1 MWRIVGLRAS
11 AAGVAVAARHRLWLQ
26 CKTMYADPLRPWP
39 LRRGLTLLA
48 LAAGLAWP
56 LLAPAQPGAG
66 PVVAAGDRLVLD
78 AREALRRGDAR
89 ALAEAQRRLE
99 PLAHPLAAWV
109 DYWAL
114 QPRLREVTADEV
126 EAVLQR
132 WRGSFVEHRLRVD
145 WLLELGRRRDW
156 VGFERELARLA
167 RPDGSRELACYA
179 LVAEHLQGRERRA
192 AARAAWL
199 AQREADDGCHLLA
212 RTLLDAGVF
221 TPADVWARAR
231 LLVEQQREAA
241 ARQAVALV
249 APRSAAADWWGRPKA
264 VLDRRARERL
274 RPGELDALAI
284 ARLAASDPDRAA
296 QRLEAGL
303 GAALPAE
310 AAAWAWGQTA
320 RWSALRLQPQALDRY
335 AVAAALARRTGSAGV
350 PVLSDDTW
358 AWQLRAAL
366 RAQPTA
372 WARVREAVAAMSE
385 AGHAEAAWVYW
396 DARAALALAPRGAA
410 GDAARAAA
418 QAALEG
424 IAARMDFYGKLAA
437 EALGR
442 SPPLPPAPPPL
453 TRAELAAAQ
462 QQPGLARALHLLAL
476 GLRSEGVR
484 EWNFSLHGLSDREL
498 RAAAQLACARE
509 VWDRCIHASER
520 TRDEI
525 DLAQRFPMPFRDAV
539 VEHARASGVD
549 PALVFGLIRQESR
562 FVREARS
569 PVGASGLMQLM
580 PATARTVAQR
590 LGIGLTPQTID
601 DLDTNLA
608 LGTAYLRQRLDD
620 FGGSAPLAA
629 AAYNAGPAPPR
640 RWRAGPPLEPAM
652 WAETIPFGETRDYV
666 KKVLSNA
673 AYYAVL
679 LRGEPLVLGARLG
692 PAIGA
697 PATPVAPPAAQ
708 AAARAQP

>member
-1 MWRIVGLRAS
+1 MRPL
-11 AAGVAVAARHRLWLQ
+11 HRLL
-26 CKTMYADPLRPWP
+26 AA
-39 LRRGLTLLA
+39 LA
-48 LAAGLAWP
+48 LACGLA
-56 LLAPAQPGAG
+56 LPAAANPAPGAG

-78 AREALRRGDAR
+78 ARDALRRGDPR

-99 PLAHPLAAWV
+99 PLVHPLAAWV
-109 DYWAL
+109 DLWEL
-114 QPRLREVTADEV
+114 QPRLRSVTEDEV
-126 EAVLQR
+126 EPVLQR

-156 VGFERELARLA
+156 GGFERELARLA

-179 LVAEHLQGRERRA
+179 LVAEHLRGRELRA

-199 AQREADDGCHLLA
+199 AQRETDDGCHLLA
-212 RTLLDAGVF
+212 RTLLRAGVF

-241 ARQAVALV
+241 ARQAVTVLE
-249 APRSAAADWWGRPKA
+249 PAAGNGAANWWSQPEA
-264 VLDRRARERL
+264 VLDRRARERQP
-274 RPGELDALAI
+274 PGELDALAL

-296 QRLEAGL
+296 ERLEAGL

-335 AVAAALARRTGSAGV
+335 AVAAALARRVGDGGA
-350 PVLSDDTW
+350 PALSDDTW

-366 RAQPTA
+366 RTQPTA

-385 AGHAEAAWVYW
+385 AGRADPAWVYW

-424 IAARMDFYGKLAA
+424 IATRMDFYGKLAA

-442 SPPLPPAPPPL
+442 SAALPPAPPPL
-453 TRAELAAAQ
+453 TAAELAAAQ
-462 QQPGLARALHLLAL
+462 QQPGLTRALHLLAL

-525 DLAQRFPMPFRDAV
+525 DLAQRFPTPFRDAI
-539 VEHARASGVD
+539 VERARASGVD

-569 PVGASGLMQLM
+569 HVGASGLMQLM
-580 PATARTVAQR
+580 PATARAVAQR
-590 LGIGLTPQTID
+590 LGLALTPQTID
-601 DLDTNLA
+601 DLGTNLA

-620 FGGSAPLAA
+620 FGGSALLAL
-629 AAYNAGPAPPR
+629 AAYNAGPTPPR
-640 RWRAGPPLEPAM
+640 RWRAGAPLEPAM

-679 LRGEPLVLGARLG
+679 LRGEPLLLGTRLG

-697 PATPVAPPAAQ
+697 PAAPGPAAAQ
-708 AAARAQP
+708 AAVRAPP

>member
-1 MWRIVGLRAS
+1 M
-11 AAGVAVAARHRLWLQ
+11 
-26 CKTMYADPLRPWP
+26 CADPLRPWP
-39 LRRGLTLLA
+39 RWPLQRLLGLLA
-48 LAAGLAWP
+48 LAAGLGWP
-56 LLAPAQPGAG
+56 LPAPAQPGAG
-66 PVVAAGDRLVLD
+66 PVAAAGDRLVLD

-109 DYWAL
+109 DLWEL
-114 QPRLREVTADEV
+114 QPRLRSVTDDEV
-126 EAVLQR
+126 EPVLQR

-156 VGFERELARLA
+156 HGFERELAQLA
-167 RPDGSRELACYA
+167 RPEGSRELACYTQ
-179 LVAEHLQGRERRA
+179 LAEHLQGREVRA
-192 AARAAWL
+192 TARAAWL
-199 AQREADDGCHLLA
+199 AQREVDDGCHLLA
-212 RTLLDAGVF
+212 RTLLRAGVF

-241 ARQAVALV
+241 ARQAVTVLD
-249 APRSAAADWWGRPKA
+249 AAAGAGAANWWSQPEA

-274 RPGELDALAI
+274 RPGELDALAL
-284 ARLAASDPDRAA
+284 ARLAAADPDRAA

-335 AVAAALARRTGSAGV
+335 AVAAALARRVGDDGAA
-350 PVLSDDTW
+350 VLSDDTW

-385 AGHAEAAWVYW
+385 AGRADAAWVYW

-424 IAARMDFYGKLAA
+424 IATRMDFYGKLAA

-442 SPPLPPAPPPL
+442 SPALPPTPPAL
-453 TRAELAAAQ
+453 TAAELAAAQ

-520 TRDEI
+520 TRVEV
-525 DLAQRFPMPFRDAV
+525 DLAQRFPTPFRDAV
-539 VEHARASGVD
+539 VERARASGVD

-569 PVGASGLMQLM
+569 HVGASGLMQLM
-580 PATARTVAQR
+580 PATARAVAQR
-590 LGIGLTPQTID
+590 VGIDLAAQGIDELG
-601 DLDTNLA
+601 TNLT

-620 FGGSAPLAA
+620 FGGSALLAA

-640 RWRAGPPLEPAM
+640 RWRHSAPLEPAM

-673 AYYAVL
+673 AYYAVV
-679 LRGEPLVLGARLG
+679 LRGEPLALGARLG

-697 PATPVAPPAAQ
+697 PAEPAVAAQ
-708 AAARAQP
+708 AAARARP

>member
-1 MWRIVGLRAS
+1 MYHDFTPSSPARPPPGL
-11 AAGVAVAARHRLWLQ
+11 
-26 CKTMYADPLRPWP
+26 P
-39 LRRGLTLLA
+39 RRLLA
-48 LAAGLAWP
+48 AFALACGLA
-56 LLAPAQPGAG
+56 LPAWANSPAAAG
-66 PVVAAGDRLVLD
+66 PVVAAGDRIVLD
-78 AREALRRGDAR
+78 ARDALRRGDAR

-109 DYWAL
+109 ELWAL
-114 QPRLREVTADEV
+114 QPRLREVTGDEV

-132 WRGSFVEHRLRVD
+132 WRGGFVEHRLRVD

-156 VGFERELARLA
+156 ASFERELPRLA
-167 RPDGSRELACYA
+167 RPEGSRELACYVQ
-179 LVAEHLQGRERRA
+179 VAEHLQGRDVRA

-212 RTLLDAGVF
+212 RTLLSAGVF

-241 ARQAVALV
+241 ARQAVTVLELPAGT
-249 APRSAAADWWGRPKA
+249 ANWWSQPEA
-264 VLDRRARERL
+264 VLERGVGDRQRR
-274 RPGELDALAI
+274 GELDALAL
-284 ARLAASDPDRAA
+284 ARLAVSDPDRAA
-296 QRLEAGL
+296 ERLEAGL

-335 AVAAALARRTGSAGV
+335 AVAAALARRVGGGGAA

-358 AWQLRAAL
+358 AWQVRAAL

-372 WARVREAVAAMSE
+372 WARVREAVAAMSA
-385 AGHAEAAWVYW
+385 AGRANPAWVYW
-396 DARAALALAPRGAA
+396 GARAEWALAPRGAA

-418 QAALEG
+418 QQALEG
-424 IAARMDFYGKLAA
+424 IAGRLDFYGKLAA

-442 SPPLPPAPPPL
+442 APALPPVPPAL
-453 TRAELAAAQ
+453 TPAEVAAAQ
-462 QQPGLARALHLLAL
+462 QLPGLARALHLLAL

-484 EWNFSLHGLSDREL
+484 EWNFALHGMRDREL

-520 TRDEI
+520 TRDEV

-539 VEHARASGVD
+539 VERSRASGVD

-569 PVGASGLMQLM
+569 QVGAAGLMQLM
-580 PATARTVAQR
+580 PATARAVAQR
-590 LGIGLTPQTID
+590 LGLDLGAQGID
-601 DLDTNLA
+601 ELGTNLA

-620 FGGSAPLAA
+620 FGGSALLAL
-629 AAYNAGPAPPR
+629 AAYNAGPTPPR
-640 RWRAGPPLEPAM
+640 RWRAGAPLEPAM
-652 WAETIPFGETRDYV
+652 WAETIPFGETRNYV
-666 KKVLSNA
+666 KQVLSNA

-679 LRGEPLVLGARLG
+679 LRGEPLTLGARLG

-697 PATPVAPPAAQ
+697 PAAAATAPATPTAAQ
-708 AAARAQP
+708 AAARARP